1 MGKTVQLA
9 LAGAAAVAVAFGFAR
24 YGYGLFV
31 PTFREEFGLSTEA
44 VGLVSSAGYA
54 TYLLAMAATGFLSGR
69 VGPRVPVV
77 AGALCAGAGMLLIAA
92 ARGPVPLV
100 AGVMLAGT
108 SPALCVAPFAD
119 AAAMLVGEGRRDRVL
134 SVVSTGTTFGLAAA
148 GPVVLLTAVGAPA
161 DRGQGW
167 RYAWAAFAAVAFLVA
182 LWNAR
187 LLPGEPYR
195 GAGASGAG
203 GGEGVGAGWFLRRG
217 SAPLLG
223 QAFAY
228 GMTGAFYY
236 TYAVDLAR
244 QSGLGGAWGPIMW
257 GLVGLAGVTGVLSGD
272 AAARYGLG
280 RCLAACLLVLAAS
293 VGALGLAGGSG
304 PLVAACAAAFGASY
318 FPVAALLLVWSGGVF
333 RERPTA
339 GFSVVLFSLAL
350 GSIVGPAAFGA
361 VAGLFG
367 LRAAFWC
374 AAALTALSI
383 ALRPSSPDVRGAAPR
398 GNPTRRGGNDHIGRS

>member
-1 MGKTVQLA
+1 LGRTIQLA
-9 LAGAAAVAVAFGFAR
+9 LAGSCAVAVSFGFAR

-31 PTFREEFGLSTEA
+31 PAFREEFGLSTGA

-54 TYLLAMAATGFLSGR
+54 TYLPAMAAVGFLSGR
-69 VGPRVPVV
+69 VGPRFPVV
-77 AGALCAGAGMLLIAA
+77 AGALCAGVGMLLIATA
-92 ARGPVPLV
+92 QGPPALV
-100 AGVMLAGT
+100 TGVLLAGT

-119 AAAMLVGEGRRDRVL
+119 AVAMMVGEGRRDHVL
-134 SVVSTGTTFGLAAA
+134 SAVSTGTTLGLAAV
-148 GPVVLLTAVGAPA
+148 GPIVLLTAAGGRA
-161 DRGQGW
+161 DGPGW
-167 RYAWAAFAAVAFLVA
+167 RYAWAAFAATAFLVA

-195 GAGASGAG
+195 GAAAAAAGEEGAG
-203 GGEGVGAGWFLRRG
+203 AGRFLRRG

-244 QSGLGGAWGPIMW
+244 QSGLGEAWGPVLW
-257 GLVGLAGVTGVLSGD
+257 GLVGLAGVTGVLAGD
-272 AAARYGLG
+272 AAARFGLG
-280 RCLAACLLVLAAS
+280 RCLAACLCVLAAS
-293 VGALGLAGGSG
+293 VGGLDLAGGFG
-304 PLVAACAAAFGASY
+304 PLVAACAVAFGASY

-339 GFSVVLFSLAL
+339 GLSAVLFSLAL

-361 VAGLFG
+361 VAGLYG

-374 AAALTALSI
+374 AAALTASSV
-383 ALRPSSPDVRGAAPR
+383 ALRPGSDD
-398 GNPTRRGGNDHIGRS
+398 RGGTPR

>member
-1 MGKTVQLA
+1 LSRTIQLA
-9 LAGAAAVAVAFGFAR
+9 LAGSSAVAVAFGFAR

-31 PTFREEFGLSTEA
+31 PTFRGEFGLSTET

-54 TYLLAMAATGFLSGR
+54 TYLPAMAATGFLSGR
-69 VGPRVPVV
+69 MGPRFPVV
-77 AGALCAGAGMLLIAA
+77 AGALCAGVGMLLIATA
-92 ARGPVPLV
+92 QGPLRLV
-100 AGVMLAGT
+100 AGVLLAGT

-119 AAAMLVGEGRRDRVL
+119 AVAMLVREERRDRVL
-134 SVVSTGTTFGLAAA
+134 SAISTGTTLGLAAA
-148 GPVVLLTAVGAPA
+148 GPVVLLTAAGGPA
-161 DRGQGW
+161 DGPGW
-167 RYAWAAFAAVAFLVA
+167 RYAWAAFAAAALLVA

-195 GAGASGAG
+195 EATAGSG
-203 GGEGVGAGWFLRRG
+203 GGGGVGVGWFLCLG

-272 AAARYGLG
+272 AAARFG
-280 RCLAACLLVLAAS
+280 RGVSLSACLCVLAAS
-293 VGALGLAGGSG
+293 VGGLGVAGGSG
-304 PLVAACAAAFGASY
+304 PLVAACAVAFGASY
-318 FPVAALLLVWSGGVF
+318 FPVAALLVVWSGSVF
-333 RERPTA
+333 HERPTA
-339 GFSVVLFSLAL
+339 GLSAVLFSLAL
-350 GSIVGPAAFGA
+350 GSIVGPAVFGA

-374 AAALTALSI
+374 AAVLTALSM
-383 ALRPSSPDVRGAAPR
+383 ALRPGSGVHGATPGGKRAGSPA
-398 GNPTRRGGNDHIGRS
+398 GRPQ

>member
-9 LAGAAAVAVAFGFAR
+9 LAGAGAVAVAFGFAR

-31 PTFREEFGLSTEA
+31 PVFRPEFGLSTGA

-54 TYLLAMAATGFLSGR
+54 TYLPAMAAVAFLSGR
-69 VGPRVPVV
+69 VGPKFPVV
-77 AGALCAGAGMLLIAA
+77 AGALCAGVGMLLIATA
-92 ARGPVPLV
+92 QGTPALV
-100 AGVMLAGT
+100 TGVLLAGV

-119 AAAMLVGEGRRDRVL
+119 AAAMMVAEGRRNRVL
-134 SVVSTGTTFGLAAA
+134 SAVSTGTTLGLAAA
-148 GPVVLLTAVGAPA
+148 APVVLLTAG
-161 DRGQGW
+161 GGGEGW
-167 RYAWAAFAAVAFLVA
+167 RYAWAAFSAAAFLVA
-182 LWNAR
+182 LWNAW

-195 GAGASGAG
+195 GEATAAGAG
-203 GGEGVGAGWFLRRG
+203 GGEGIGWFLRRE

-257 GLVGLAGVTGVLSGD
+257 GLVGLAGLSGALSGD
-272 AAARYGLG
+272 AAARFGLG
-280 RCLAACLLVLAAS
+280 RSLAACLLVLAAS

-304 PLVAACAAAFGASY
+304 PLVAACALAFGASY

-339 GFSVVLFSLAL
+339 GFSAVLFSLAL
-350 GSIVGPAAFGA
+350 GSVVGPAAFGA
-361 VAGLFG
+361 VAGPFG

-374 AAALTALSI
+374 AAALTAMSI
-383 ALRPSSPDVRGAAPR
+383 ALRPNVPTTAAPKRKRAGSPAGR
-398 GNPTRRGGNDHIGRS
+398 GSNT